1 MSYFDDTPLSS
12 LNDILIYLYK
22 TLSEGSYSVAIGG
35 ISEERKKISYYW
47 KNLNKRITHHKNIKP
62 HF

>member
-35 ISEERKKISYYW
+35 ISEERKKIHTIGKIS
-47 KNLNKRITHHKNIKP
+47 IKE
-62 HF
+62 

>member
-35 ISEERKKISYYW
+35 ISEEGKIFHTIVKIS
-47 KNLNKRITHHKNIKP
+47 KKE
-62 HF
+62 